1 MASISQRGSR
11 YLVRVRRDGFASVAK
26 TFIKRAD
33 AVAWGRRVETDME
46 AGRWIDEARKVPT
59 LKEAIAEYRLKVAV
73 KMKGAADYS
82 YRFDEFEALP
92 WAAKPVNTVTP
103 FDISVWRDD
112 QMPRLAPGTV
122 VRKLALLSGVFTWC
136 VKERG
141 WMTVNPLSLVSKPRV
156 ADGRDRTLSVEEVRY
171 LMETAS
177 TSKAAWLSSSL
188 TVLMNSAMRRSELF
202 GLKRQDVDASTSTA
216 RLHDTKNGSARDVP
230 LCPRSLAALQELAG
244 AAQARGDVA
253 LLPLGAVGS
262 LSTRFKVTVGRAR
275 QTYIADCL
283 ATGRECDGS
292 FLLNVRLHDL
302 RHHAVSAWANTGAL
316 SMVELMAISGHK
328 TPRMLTRYA
337 HMNASTLAAKLAA
350 LNK

>member
-33 AVAWGRRVETDME
+33 AVAWARRVETDME
-46 AGRWIDEARKVPT
+46 AGRWVDEARKVPT
-59 LKEAIAEYRLKVAV
+59 LKEAIAEYRLKVAA
-73 KMKGAADYS
+73 KMKGAADYA

-103 FDISVWRDD
+103 FDIAVWRDD

-141 WMTVNPLSLVSKPRV
+141 WMTINPLSLVSKPRV
-156 ADGRDRTLSVEEVRY
+156 ADGRDRTLSPDELKY
-171 LMETAS
+171 LMLAAAS
-177 TSKAAWLSSSL
+177 SKAAWLSSAL
-188 TVLMNSAMRRSELF
+188 TVLMSSAMRRSELF
-202 GLKRQDVDASTSTA
+202 GLKRQDVDATTSTA

-230 LCPRSLAALQELAG
+230 LCPRALAALQELG
-244 AAQARGDVA
+244 VAATKRGDEA
-253 LLPLGAVGS
+253 LLPFSAVGS
-262 LSTRFKVTVGRAR
+262 LTTRFTITVGRAQR
-275 QTYIADCL
+275 AYSEDC
-283 ATGRECDGS
+283 AASGRACDTG
-292 FLLNVRLHDL
+292 FLVDVRLHDC

-337 HMNASTLAAKLAA
+337 HMNASTLAGKMATLSV
-350 LNK
+350 